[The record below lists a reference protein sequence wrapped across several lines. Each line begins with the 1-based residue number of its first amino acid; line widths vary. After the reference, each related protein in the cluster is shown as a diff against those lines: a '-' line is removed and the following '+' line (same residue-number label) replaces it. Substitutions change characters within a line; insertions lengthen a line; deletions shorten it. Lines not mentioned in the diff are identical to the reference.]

1 VGAKIALDDS
11 DTYDLEVKVGKPL
24 VRSVPLEFKT
34 RSTCHVN
41 KVSVALLIAS
51 NADVITASGGAIAN
65 EFNKFEDRSNPVSR
79 RD

>member
-1 VGAKIALDDS
+1 VLDES
-11 DTYDLEVKVGKPL
+11 DTYDLEVRVGRPL
-24 VRSVPLEFKT
+24 VKSVPLEFKT

-51 NADVITASGGAIAN
+51 NADVITAAGGAVAN
-65 EFNKFEDRSNPVSR
+65 EFNKFDDRSNPVTR